1 MKTGKGA
8 AGLLLQRWVPRPIKA
23 LFSLRAR
30 ARLRAMFGL
39 NVYPDLAVRHPLF
52 GTPGFKAIR
61 KAAAP
66 FDVQKRNKPVL
77 ERGYQVLYHLA
88 RWFADAAVRSAF
100 HVGYA
105 PGRYLFYLSRV
116 GIACGGTDLPPSET
130 YWTEIPAG
138 FLDRATLDRLL
149 AVEFFDLRPNQ
160 IRSSWGRL
168 PEPIDVCFSEAT
180 FETLLP
186 WREQGVSVPKYSAM
200 DREGLRPLMEERF
213 PRKLAELSACFRSM
227 VFIEPEPSA
236 GGTGAA
242 FDACARQLPDRAY
255 RVWNFRPP
263 LDSTFRLTRRSPA
276 GQFVYAYTLDPGLRE
291 ALRGYA
297 DRVT

>member
-1 MKTGKGA
+1 VRTGKAA
-8 AGLLLQRWVPRPIKA
+8 AGLLLQRWVPWPIKA

-30 ARLRAMFGL
+30 ARLRALFGL
-39 NVYPDLAVRHPLF
+39 DVYPDLAVRHPLF
-52 GTPGFKAIR
+52 RTPGFKAIR

-77 ERGYQVLYHLA
+77 ERGHQVSYLLA
-88 RWFADAAVRSAF
+88 RWFADAGVRSAF

-105 PGRYLFYLSRV
+105 TGRYVFYLSRV

-149 AVEFFDLRPNQ
+149 TVDFFDLRPEQ
-160 IRSSWGRL
+160 IRSSWGGL

-186 WREQGVSVPKYSAM
+186 WREERVSVPKYSAM
-200 DREGLRPLMEERF
+200 ARAGLRALMEERF
-213 PRKLAELSACFRSM
+213 PRKLAELGTCFRNM
-227 VFIEPEPSA
+227 IFIEPEPSA
-236 GGTGAA
+236 GGAGAA

-255 RVWNFRPP
+255 SVWNFRPP
-263 LDSTFRLTRRSPA
+263 LDAIFRLTPRSPVR
-276 GQFVYAYTLDPGLRE
+276 QFVYAYTLDPRLCE

-297 DRVT
+297 DRVI